1 MPIGLVGA
9 ILGASAISAG
19 GSLLGGLFGGK
30 KPKIPELKP
39 IDFAGE
45 QQKAIQQN
53 IAAIEPA
60 TELAKRTTEA
70 EQTQL
75 EAQLRRAIP
84 GYDQM
89 VQQAS
94 KNIGSALK
102 GELPSDVSSQV
113 MRSAAGRALM
123 GGYAGAGAGR
133 ALTARDLGL
142 TSLQLQNQGLAQAQN
157 FIQQQRA
164 FGMVQPFSV
173 SSMFITPA
181 QRIGAIQEQQARQY
195 GRDVTAAQ
203 VAAAPSPFQQS
214 VGTALSNV
222 GNIAGGALMQY
233 GMYQAMAPAGGFGGT
248 GGGTAG
254 TGYGFENTGT
264 LSSGTIDYST
274 GETLPPMSSGT
285 PYANP
290 MSPAAVYAVPP
301 SQYYP
306 GIR

>member
-1 MPIGLVGA
+1 MGAILGGAA
-9 ILGASAISAG
+9 ILGAS
-19 GSLLGGLFGGK
+19 SLLGGLLGK
-30 KPKIPELKP
+30 GSKPKIPELKP

-53 IAAIEPA
+53 IASLEPA
-60 TELAKRTTEA
+60 TELARKTTAA

-75 EAQLRRAIP
+75 EEQLRRAIP
-84 GYDQM
+84 GYDQI

-102 GELPSDVSSQV
+102 GELSPEIQAQIQ
-113 MRSAAGRALM
+113 RSTAGRALA
-123 GGYAGAGAGR
+123 GGYGGTAAGR

-142 TSLQLQNQGLAQAQN
+142 TSMQLQNQGLAQAQN

-233 GMYQAMAPAGGFGGT
+233 GMYNAMLANSPMAYGTTPGGAPSV
-248 GGGTAG
+248 
-254 TGYGFENTGT
+254 
-264 LSSGTIDYST
+264 SSTTIDYST
-274 GETLPPMSSGT
+274 GETSPL
-285 PYANP
+285 NP
-290 MSPAAVYAVPP
+290 MSPATVYAVPP
-301 SQYYP
+301 SSYYP

>member
-1 MPIGLVGA
+1 MALGAA
-9 ILGASAISAG
+9 ILGAAGISAA

-39 IDFAGE
+39 IDFAKE
-45 QQKAIQQN
+45 QQAAIRQN

-60 TELAKRTTEA
+60 TELAQRTTQA

-75 EAQLRRAIP
+75 ESQLRRAIP
-84 GYDQM
+84 GYDQL

-94 KNIGSALK
+94 KNIGAALAGEISPEVSA
-102 GELPSDVSSQV
+102 QV
-113 MRSAAGRALM
+113 QRSAAGRALM
-123 GGYAGAGAGR
+123 GGYAGTGAGR

-142 TSLQLQNQGLAQAQN
+142 TSMQLQNQGLAQAQN
-157 FIQQQRA
+157 FIQQQRT

-233 GMYQAMAPAGGFGGT
+233 GMYNAMMANSPAAYGTTPGGMPSV
-248 GGGTAG
+248 
-254 TGYGFENTGT
+254 
-264 LSSGTIDYST
+264 SSTTVDYST
-274 GETLPPMSSGT
+274 GETAYP
-285 PYANP
+285 NP
-290 MSPAAVYAVPP
+290 MSPATVYAVPP
-301 SQYYP
+301 SSYYP